1 MLDQPIIL
9 LLIFF
14 SILITCVLDVVLKF
28 CLGHLWELK
37 NGVVRSMSYGVF
49 RKNNQKNE
57 KILFYPYFCLH
68 YNIITFNYHSDKGSD
83 ATLLNNSH

>member
-1 MLDQPIIL
+1 MG
-9 LLIFF
+9 
-14 SILITCVLDVVLKF
+14 VK
-28 CLGHLWELK
+28 GLK

-68 YNIITFNYHSDKGSD
+68 YNIIIFNYHSDKGSD
-83 ATLLNNSH
+83 ATLLNNSY

>member
-1 MLDQPIIL
+1 MG
-9 LLIFF
+9 
-14 SILITCVLDVVLKF
+14 VK
-28 CLGHLWELK
+28 GLK

-68 YNIITFNYHSDKGSD
+68 IITFNYHSDKGSD
-83 ATLLNNSH
+83 ATLLNNSY

>member
-14 SILITCVLDVVLKF
+14 SILIACVLDVVLKF

-57 KILFYPYFCLH
+57 K
-68 YNIITFNYHSDKGSD
+68 K
-83 ATLLNNSH
+83 